1 MIFLFPVLFLG
12 WKLIKKT
19 KFKRAHEIDLQQD
32 LAEIEHYTRTFVE
45 KNEENAF
52 NRFLDK
58 VFG

>member
-1 MIFLFPVLFLG
+1 MIMFFPVLFLG
-12 WKLIKKT
+12 WKFIKKT

-32 LAEIEHYTRTFVE
+32 LAEIEHYTENFVE
-45 KNEENAF
+45 TKEENAF

>member
-1 MIFLFPVLFLG
+1 MIMLFPVLYFG
-12 WKLIKKT
+12 WKFIKKT

-32 LAEIEHYTRTFVE
+32 LAEIEHYTRNFVE
-45 KNEENAF
+45 VQETNKF

>member
-1 MIFLFPVLFLG
+1 MIMLFPVLFVG
-12 WKLIKKT
+12 WKFLKKT

-32 LAEIEHYTRTFVE
+32 LAEIEHYTKNFVE
-45 KNEENAF
+45 EVETNKF

>member
-1 MIFLFPVLFLG
+1 MIMLFPVLLFG
-12 WKLIKKT
+12 WKFLKKT

-45 KNEENAF
+45 DEEKNKF